1 MSWSYRVTY
10 SNGASETITD
20 RILKSDQIGSLR
32 SSALMLSDYSGVD
45 GSRAVRPDVPKPYP
59 TVTTQVEIRYIVERG
74 FLTRVT
80 NLGGT
85 FGVQVVEDSFLP
97 RYLGPDRI
105 WSSSTHFDS
114 SSTHFDILKITENHR
129 SFFEN
134 DEVVSPA
141 GSFSQCIRVE
151 TETSYDGPPGTG
163 SNADIRGKRYFIDWY
178 APDIGLVK
186 TLVLVGGQ
194 NGREIARIELLRF
207 AKFGVTAAFNTPTAS
222 QH

>member
-1 MSWSYRVTY
+1 MRHRPRTHWLLCLTLSLFQLTGCGKRVPFNSTLEGRFFPLDNGMSWSYRVTY

-114 SSTHFDILKITENHR
+114 SSTHFDSSSTHFDSSSTHFDILKITENHR

-151 TETSYDGPPGTG
+151 TETS
-163 SNADIRGKRYFIDWY
+163 
-178 APDIGLVK
+178 
-186 TLVLVGGQ
+186 
-194 NGREIARIELLRF
+194 
-207 AKFGVTAAFNTPTAS
+207 
-222 QH
+222 